1 MKIVHNTPEKL
12 VLTFVPWVFATVLSA
27 LLLGVVG
34 FGLNALFTGDVS
46 AAFWGLLVIPAFV
59 LLFLVIFVRRDDLIL
74 DRDSNLL
81 ELRHST
87 FLGRTR
93 VQHRLEHLREAKLQS
108 SRSESANTY
117 RIALVLDGGMDAGTH
132 AVTPIY
138 INGPGPERGVAA
150 INAWLAQDVD
160 SAPPQA

>member
-1 MKIVHNTPEKL
+1 MKIVHDTPEKL
-12 VLTFVPWVFATVLSA
+12 VLSFVPWVFATVLSA

-46 AAFWGLLVIPAFV
+46 AAFWGLFAIPLFM

-74 DRDSNLL
+74 DRDRNLL

-87 FLGRTR
+87 FRGRTR
-93 VQHRLEHLREAKLQS
+93 VRHKLEHLKEAKLQS
-108 SRSESANTY
+108 SRSENANTY
-117 RIALVLDGGMDAGTH
+117 RITLVLDGGMDAGTH

-138 INGPGPERGVAA
+138 ASGRGAERGVAA

-160 SAPPQA
+160 SHRSQA